1 MTDVRIVEEGIADL
15 DAYET
20 VPMTLLV
27 ERVYR
32 VEATATGYDLHE
44 EPVATPWLKDYE
56 TFEEDRP
63 VSLARRYDFRRRGIF
78 AAYLGETRV
87 GGAIVAPGE
96 HDWFGVGGAVL
107 VDIRVAPA
115 HQRLGVGSAL
125 IAAVVAWARARRL
138 NELFI
143 ETQNV
148 NVPGCRFYAAQGARL
163 HAVIPRA
170 YPRLPDEIK
179 MTWRLAI

>member
-1 MTDVRIVEEGIADL
+1 
-15 DAYET
+15 
-20 VPMTLLV
+20 
-27 ERVYR
+27 
-32 VEATATGYDLHE
+32 
-44 EPVATPWLKDYE
+44 
-56 TFEEDRP
+56 
-63 VSLARRYDFRRRGIF
+63 
-78 AAYLGETRV
+78 
-87 GGAIVAPGE
+87 
-96 HDWFGVGGAVL
+96 
-107 VDIRVAPA
+107 
-115 HQRLGVGSAL
+115 L